1 MKYFEKSASLAAVL
15 FLAACGGGGGGS
27 SPLELSVASFSEFK
41 LTENSLGSWPIEASV
56 NKSAS
61 PISHSISGGP
71 DSGDF
76 SISGNLLSFV
86 GSANYEAASD
96 LNKDGVYEVY
106 VTTSSGTA
114 SSTQTIYIRVT
125 DVAEAPSISTAAISN
140 TPENSSVV
148 ATISASDEDSNSV
161 LTYSLVDSAGSKDEA
176 LLSIDSAIGTVTF
189 VTAPN
194 FESPSDLNADNTVD
208 FTVMVSDGALSTQ
221 SDYTFSIT
229 NVNEAPTIST
239 ASIANK
245 AEGITALGTI
255 SASDPDS
262 GSSLSFS
269 LVNSEG
275 LKDEGLLAIDS
286 SSGSITFAVAPDYES
301 PSDIGLNNT
310 IEFSVKVS
318 DGSLSATQ
326 SYSLSITN
334 VNEAPIISSTSF
346 SIAEQSTAVGSIS
359 ASDPDASTTL
369 TFSLASG
376 SAAVDDA
383 KFSINSTTGAVSFL
397 ATPNFE
403 SPTDNGLDNVYNF
416 TVNVSDG
423 SLTSSQAVA
432 ISVGNVNESP
442 SFSIASA
449 QRYTENSDTTVISSI
464 AASDPDASSS
474 LTYSLS
480 GTDAS
485 KFSISSSGNL
495 SFAAAPDYETPVDSG
510 GNNIYNVSVGVSD
523 GSISST
529 VSLVITVSDDTTDNF
544 GIKLPG
550 KVAIAE
556 LKKES

>member
-76 SISGNLLSFV
+76 SMSGNLLSFV

-140 TPENSSVV
+140 TPENSSAV
-148 ATISASDEDSNSV
+148 ATISASDEDRNSV

-194 FESPSDLNADNTVD
+194 FESPSDLNADNTVN

-229 NVNEAPTIST
+229 NVNEAP
-239 ASIANK
+239 
-245 AEGITALGTI
+245 
-255 SASDPDS
+255 
-262 GSSLSFS
+262 
-269 LVNSEG
+269 
-275 LKDEGLLAIDS
+275 
-286 SSGSITFAVAPDYES
+286 
-301 PSDIGLNNT
+301 
-310 IEFSVKVS
+310 
-318 DGSLSATQ
+318 
-326 SYSLSITN
+326 
-334 VNEAPIISSTSF
+334 IISSASF

-403 SPTDNGLDNVYNF
+403 SPTDNGLDNIYNF

-423 SLTSSQAVA
+423 SLASSQAVA
-432 ISVGNVNESP
+432 VSVTNVNESP

-449 QRYTENSDTTVISSI
+449 QSYTENSAVIISV

-529 VSLVITVSDDTTDNF
+529 VSLVITVSDDTADNF

>member
-15 FLAACGGGGGGS
+15 LLAACGGGGGGS
-27 SPLELSVASFSEFK
+27 TPLELTVASFSEFK
-41 LTENSLGSWPIEASV
+41 LTENSLASWPIDASV

-61 PISHSISGGP
+61 PILHSISGGP

-76 SISGNLLSFV
+76 SISGNLLTFV

-140 TPENSSVV
+140 TPENSSAV
-148 ATISASDEDSNSV
+148 ATISASDEDRNSV
-161 LTYSLVDSAGSKDEA
+161 LTYSFVDSAGSKDEA

-275 LKDEGLLAIDS
+275 LKDEGLLSIDS
-286 SSGSITFAVAPDYES
+286 SSGSITFAVAPNYES

-334 VNEAPIISSTSF
+334 VNEAPIISSASYA
-346 SIAEQSTAVGSIS
+346 IAEQSTAVGSIS

-423 SLTSSQAVA
+423 SLSSSQAVA
-432 ISVGNVNESP
+432 VSVGNVNESP

-449 QRYTENSDTTVISSI
+449 QSYTENSTSSI
-464 AASDPDASSS
+464 SAAASDPDGSSGLS
-474 LTYSLS
+474 YSLS
-480 GTDAS
+480 GSDAS
-485 KFSISSSGNL
+485 KFTISSAGAL
-495 SFAAAPDYETPVDSG
+495 SFASSPDYESPSDNG
-510 GNNIYNVSVGVSD
+510 GNNVYNVSVGVSD
-523 GSISST
+523 GSISSS
-529 VSLVITVSDDTTDNF
+529 VALVITVSDDTADNF

>member
-1 MKYFEKSASLAAVL
+1 M
-15 FLAACGGGGGGS
+15 
-27 SPLELSVASFSEFK
+27 
-41 LTENSLGSWPIEASV
+41 
-56 NKSAS
+56 
-61 PISHSISGGP
+61 
-71 DSGDF
+71 
-76 SISGNLLSFV
+76 
-86 GSANYEAASD
+86 
-96 LNKDGVYEVY
+96 
-106 VTTSSGTA
+106 
-114 SSTQTIYIRVT
+114 
-125 DVAEAPSISTAAISN
+125 
-140 TPENSSVV
+140 
-148 ATISASDEDSNSV
+148 
-161 LTYSLVDSAGSKDEA
+161 
-176 LLSIDSAIGTVTF
+176 SIDSAIGTVTF

-255 SASDPDS
+255 SASDQDS
-262 GSSLSFS
+262 DSTLSFS

-275 LKDEGLLAIDS
+275 LKDEGLLSIDS

-334 VNEAPIISSTSF
+334 VNEAPIISSASF

-449 QRYTENSDTTVISSI
+449 QSYTENSVVTISV

-474 LTYSLS
+474 LTYALS

-495 SFAAAPDYETPVDSG
+495 SFVAAPDYETPIDSG
-510 GNNIYNVSVGVSD
+510 GNNIYNISVGVSD

-529 VSLVITVSDDTTDNF
+529 VSLVITVSDDTADNF

>member
-1 MKYFEKSASLAAVL
+1 MKYFEKSVSLAAIL

-27 SPLELSVASFSEFK
+27 TPLELTVASFSEFK
-41 LTENSLGSWPIEASV
+41 LTENSLGSWSIDASV

-76 SISGNLLSFV
+76 AISGNTLSFT

-140 TPENSSVV
+140 TPENSSAV
-148 ATISASDEDSNSV
+148 ATISASDEDRNSV

-275 LKDEGLLAIDS
+275 LKDEGLLSIDS
-286 SSGSITFAVAPDYES
+286 SSGSITFAVAPNYES

-334 VNEAPIISSTSF
+334 VNEAPIISSASF

-423 SLTSSQAVA
+423 SLSSSQAVA
-432 ISVGNVNESP
+432 VSVGNVNESP

-449 QRYTENSDTTVISSI
+449 QSYTENSTSSI
-464 AASDPDASSS
+464 SAAASDPDGSSGLS
-474 LTYSLS
+474 YSLS
-480 GTDAS
+480 GSDAS
-485 KFSISSSGNL
+485 KFTISSAGAL
-495 SFAAAPDYETPVDSG
+495 SFASSPDYESPSDNG
-510 GNNIYNVSVGVSD
+510 GNNVYNVSVGVSD
-523 GSISST
+523 GSISSS
-529 VSLVITVSDDTTDNF
+529 VALVITVSDDTADNF

>member
-15 FLAACGGGGGGS
+15 FLTACGGGGGGS
-27 SPLELSVASFSEFK
+27 TPLELTVASFSEFK
-41 LTENSLGSWPIEASV
+41 LTENSLGSWPIDASV

-140 TPENSSVV
+140 TPENSSAV
-148 ATISASDEDSNSV
+148 ATISASDEDRNSV

-275 LKDEGLLAIDS
+275 LKDEGLLSIDS

-376 SAAVDDA
+376 SVAVDDA
-383 KFSINSTTGAVSFL
+383 KFSINSTTGTVSFL

-449 QRYTENSDTTVISSI
+449 QSYTENSVATISV

-474 LTYSLS
+474 LTYALS

-495 SFAAAPDYETPVDSG
+495 SFVAAPDYETPIDSG

-523 GSISST
+523 GSLSST
-529 VSLVITVSDDTTDNF
+529 VSLVITVSDDTADNF
-544 GIKLPG
+544 GIKLPA

>member
-27 SPLELSVASFSEFK
+27 TPLELTVASFSEFK

-76 SISGNLLSFV
+76 AISGNTLSFT

-106 VTTSSGTA
+106 VTTSSGTT

-125 DVAEAPSISTAAISN
+125 DVAEAPTISTTAISN
-140 TPENSSVV
+140 TPENSSAV
-148 ATISASDEDSNSV
+148 ATITASDEDRNSV
-161 LTYSLVDSAGSKDEA
+161 LSYSLVNSGGSKDEG
-176 LLSIDSAIGTVTF
+176 LLSIDSATGAVNFIA
-189 VTAPN
+189 APN
-194 FESPSDLNADNTVD
+194 FESPGDLNADNTVD
-208 FTVMVSDGALSTQ
+208 FTVMVSDGALSAQ
-221 SDYTFSIT
+221 SDFTFSIT
-229 NVNEAPTIST
+229 NVNEAPTIAT
-239 ASIANK
+239 TSIANK
-245 AEGITALGTI
+245 AEGITALGSI
-255 SASDPDS
+255 SASDPDA

-269 LVNSEG
+269 FVNSEG
-275 LKDEGLLAIDS
+275 LKDEGLLSINS
-286 SSGSITFAVAPDYES
+286 SSGNITFIAAPNYES
-301 PSDIGLNNT
+301 PSDIGGNNT
-310 IEFSVKVS
+310 IEFSVQVS

-334 VNEAPIISSTSF
+334 VNEAPTISSASF

-383 KFSINSTTGAVSFL
+383 KFSINSSTGAVFFL

-423 SLTSSQAVA
+423 SLSSSQAVA
-432 ISVGNVNESP
+432 VTVGNVNESP
-442 SFSIASA
+442 SFSVASA
-449 QRYTENSDTTVISSI
+449 QSYTENSTSSI
-464 AASDPDASSS
+464 SVVASDPDGSSV

-480 GTDAS
+480 GSDAS
-485 KFSISSSGNL
+485 RFTISSAGAL
-495 SFAAAPDYETPVDSG
+495 SFASTPDYESPADTG
-510 GNNIYNVSVGVSD
+510 GNNIYNVSVAVSD
-523 GSISST
+523 GAISST
-529 VSLVITVSDDTTDNF
+529 VALVITVSDSAADNF
-544 GIKLPG
+544 GIKLPA
-550 KVAIAE
+550 KVALAE

>member
-15 FLAACGGGGGGS
+15 FLTACGGGGGGS
-27 SPLELSVASFSEFK
+27 TPLELTVASFSEFK
-41 LTENSLGSWPIEASV
+41 LTENSLGSWPIDASV

-140 TPENSSVV
+140 TPENSSAV
-148 ATISASDEDSNSV
+148 ATISASDEDRNSV

-275 LKDEGLLAIDS
+275 LKDEGLLSIDS

-376 SAAVDDA
+376 SVAVDDA
-383 KFSINSTTGAVSFL
+383 KFSINSTTGTVSFL

-432 ISVGNVNESP
+432 VSVGNVNESP

-449 QRYTENSDTTVISSI
+449 QSYTENSVATISV

-480 GTDAS
+480 GSDAS

-495 SFAAAPDYETPVDSG
+495 SFVAAPDYETPVDSG

-523 GSISST
+523 GSLSST
-529 VSLVITVSDDTTDNF
+529 VSLVITVSDDTADNF
-544 GIKLPG
+544 GIKLPA

>member
-15 FLAACGGGGGGS
+15 FLTACGGGGGGS
-27 SPLELSVASFSEFK
+27 TPLELTVASFSEFK
-41 LTENSLGSWPIEASV
+41 LTENSLGSWPIDASV

-140 TPENSSVV
+140 TPENSSAV

-275 LKDEGLLAIDS
+275 LKDEGLLSIDS

-376 SAAVDDA
+376 SVAVDDA
-383 KFSINSTTGAVSFL
+383 KFSINSTTGTVSFL

-432 ISVGNVNESP
+432 VSVGNVNESP

-449 QRYTENSDTTVISSI
+449 QSYTENSVATISV

-480 GTDAS
+480 GSDAS

-495 SFAAAPDYETPVDSG
+495 SFVAAPDYETPVDSG

-523 GSISST
+523 GSLSST
-529 VSLVITVSDDTTDNF
+529 VSLVITVSDDTADNF
-544 GIKLPG
+544 GIKLPA

>member
-27 SPLELSVASFSEFK
+27 TPLELTVASFSEFK

-76 SISGNLLSFV
+76 AISGNTLSFT

-106 VTTSSGTA
+106 VTTSSGTT

-125 DVAEAPSISTAAISN
+125 DVAEAPTISTTAISN
-140 TPENSSVV
+140 TPENSSAV
-148 ATISASDEDSNSV
+148 ATIAASDEDRNSV
-161 LTYSLVDSAGSKDEA
+161 LSYSLVNSGGSKDEG
-176 LLSIDSAIGTVTF
+176 LLSIDSATGAVNFIA
-189 VTAPN
+189 APN
-194 FESPSDLNADNTVD
+194 FESPGDLNADNTVD
-208 FTVMVSDGALSTQ
+208 FTVMVSDGALSAQ
-221 SDYTFSIT
+221 SDFTFSIT
-229 NVNEAPTIST
+229 NVNEAPTIAT
-239 ASIANK
+239 TSIANK
-245 AEGITALGTI
+245 AEGITALGSI
-255 SASDPDS
+255 SASDPDA

-269 LVNSEG
+269 FVNSEG
-275 LKDEGLLAIDS
+275 LKDEGLLSINS
-286 SSGSITFAVAPDYES
+286 SSGSITFIAAPNYES
-301 PSDIGLNNT
+301 PSDIGANNT
-310 IEFSVKVS
+310 IEFSVQVS

-334 VNEAPIISSTSF
+334 VNEAPIISSASF

-369 TFSLASG
+369 SYSLASG

-383 KFSINSTTGAVSFL
+383 KFSINSSTGAVSFL

-423 SLTSSQAVA
+423 SLSSSQAVA
-432 ISVGNVNESP
+432 VTVGNVNESP
-442 SFSIASA
+442 SFSVASA
-449 QRYTENSDTTVISSI
+449 QSYTENSTSSI
-464 AASDPDASSS
+464 SVVASDPDGSSV

-480 GTDAS
+480 GSDAS
-485 KFSISSSGNL
+485 RFTISSAGAL
-495 SFAAAPDYETPVDSG
+495 SFASTPDYESPADTG
-510 GNNIYNVSVGVSD
+510 GNNIYNVSVAVSD
-523 GSISST
+523 GAISST
-529 VSLVITVSDDTTDNF
+529 VALVITVSDSTADNF
-544 GIKLPG
+544 GIKLPA
-550 KVAIAE
+550 KVALAE

>member
-15 FLAACGGGGGGS
+15 FLTACGGGGGGS
-27 SPLELSVASFSEFK
+27 TPLELTVASFSEFK
-41 LTENSLGSWPIEASV
+41 LTENSLGSWPIDASV

-140 TPENSSVV
+140 TPENSSAV

-275 LKDEGLLAIDS
+275 LKDEGLLSIDS

-376 SAAVDDA
+376 SVAVDDA
-383 KFSINSTTGAVSFL
+383 KFSINSTTGTVSFL

-449 QRYTENSDTTVISSI
+449 QSYTENSVATISV

-474 LTYSLS
+474 LTYALS

-495 SFAAAPDYETPVDSG
+495 SFVAAPDYETPIDSG

-523 GSISST
+523 GSLSST
-529 VSLVITVSDDTTDNF
+529 VSLVITVSDDTADNF
-544 GIKLPG
+544 GIKLPA

>member
-1 MKYFEKSASLAAVL
+1 MKYFEKSVSLAAIL

-27 SPLELSVASFSEFK
+27 TPLELTVASFSEFK
-41 LTENSLGSWPIEASV
+41 LTENSLGSWPIDASV

-76 SISGNLLSFV
+76 SISGNLLTFV

-140 TPENSSVV
+140 TPENSSAV
-148 ATISASDEDSNSV
+148 ATISASDEDRNSV

-275 LKDEGLLAIDS
+275 LKDEGLLSIDS

-334 VNEAPIISSTSF
+334 VNEAPIISSASF
-346 SIAEQSTAVGSIS
+346 AIAEQSTAVGSIS

-432 ISVGNVNESP
+432 VSVGNVNESP

-449 QRYTENSDTTVISSI
+449 QSYTENSTSSI
-464 AASDPDASSS
+464 SAAASDPDGSSGLS
-474 LTYSLS
+474 YSLS
-480 GTDAS
+480 GLDAS
-485 KFSISSSGNL
+485 KFTVSSSGAL
-495 SFAAAPDYETPVDSG
+495 SFASSPDYESPSDNG
-510 GNNIYNVSVGVSD
+510 GNNVYNVSVGVSD
-523 GSISST
+523 GSISSS
-529 VSLVITVSDDTTDNF
+529 VALVITVSDDTADNF
-544 GIKLPG
+544 GIKLPA

>member
-27 SPLELSVASFSEFK
+27 TPLELSVASFSEFK
-41 LTENSLGSWPIEASV
+41 LTENSLASWPIDASV

-76 SISGNLLSFV
+76 SISGNLLTFV

-106 VTTSSGTA
+106 VTTSSGTS
-114 SSTQTIYIRVT
+114 SSTQTIYIQVT
-125 DVAEAPSISTAAISN
+125 DVAEAPSISTVAISN
-140 TPENSSVV
+140 TPENSSAV
-148 ATISASDEDSNSV
+148 ATISASDEDLNSV

-245 AEGITALGTI
+245 AEGITALGAI
-255 SASDPDS
+255 SASDQDS

-275 LKDEGLLAIDS
+275 LKDEGLLSIDS

-376 SAAVDDA
+376 SVAVDDA
-383 KFSINSTTGAVSFL
+383 KFSINSTTGTVSFL

-449 QRYTENSDTTVISSI
+449 QSYTENSVATISV

-474 LTYSLS
+474 LTYALS

-495 SFAAAPDYETPVDSG
+495 SFVAAPDYETPIDSG

-523 GSISST
+523 GSLSST
-529 VSLVITVSDDTTDNF
+529 VSLVITVSDDTADNF
-544 GIKLPG
+544 GIKLPA

>member
-27 SPLELSVASFSEFK
+27 TPLELTVASFSEFK

-76 SISGNLLSFV
+76 AISGNTLSFT

-106 VTTSSGTA
+106 VTTSSGTT

-125 DVAEAPSISTAAISN
+125 DVAEAPTISTTAISN
-140 TPENSSVV
+140 TPENSSAV
-148 ATISASDEDSNSV
+148 ATIAASDEDRNSV
-161 LTYSLVDSAGSKDEA
+161 LSYSLVNSGGSKDEG
-176 LLSIDSAIGTVTF
+176 LLSIDSATGAVNFIA
-189 VTAPN
+189 APN
-194 FESPSDLNADNTVD
+194 FESPGDLNADNTVD
-208 FTVMVSDGALSTQ
+208 FTVMVSDGALSAQ
-221 SDYTFSIT
+221 SDFTFSIT
-229 NVNEAPTIST
+229 NVNEAPTIAT
-239 ASIANK
+239 TSIANK
-245 AEGITALGTI
+245 AEGITALGSI
-255 SASDPDS
+255 SASDPDA

-269 LVNSEG
+269 FVNSEG
-275 LKDEGLLAIDS
+275 LKDEGLLSINS
-286 SSGSITFAVAPDYES
+286 SSGSITFIAAPNYES
-301 PSDIGLNNT
+301 PSDIGANNT
-310 IEFSVKVS
+310 IEFSVQVS

-334 VNEAPIISSTSF
+334 VNEAPTISSASF

-369 TFSLASG
+369 SYSLASG

-383 KFSINSTTGAVSFL
+383 KFSINSSTGAVSFL

-423 SLTSSQAVA
+423 SLSSSQAVA
-432 ISVGNVNESP
+432 VTVGNVNESP
-442 SFSIASA
+442 SFSVASA
-449 QRYTENSDTTVISSI
+449 QSYTENSTSSI
-464 AASDPDASSS
+464 SVVASDPDGSSV

-480 GTDAS
+480 GSDAS
-485 KFSISSSGNL
+485 RFTISSSGSL
-495 SFAAAPDYETPVDSG
+495 SFASAPDYESPADTG
-510 GNNIYNVSVGVSD
+510 GNNIYNVSVAVSD
-523 GSISST
+523 GAISST
-529 VSLVITVSDDTTDNF
+529 VALVITVSDSTADNF
-544 GIKLPG
+544 GIKLPA
-550 KVAIAE
+550 KVALAE

>member
-27 SPLELSVASFSEFK
+27 TPLELTVASFSEFK
-41 LTENSLGSWPIEASV
+41 LTENSLGSWPIDASV

-140 TPENSSVV
+140 TPENSSAV
-148 ATISASDEDSNSV
+148 ATISASDEDRNSV

-255 SASDPDS
+255 SASDQDS
-262 GSSLSFS
+262 DSTLSFS

-275 LKDEGLLAIDS
+275 LKDEGLLSIDS

-334 VNEAPIISSTSF
+334 VNEAPIISSASF
-346 SIAEQSTAVGSIS
+346 AIAEQSTAVGSIS

-376 SAAVDDA
+376 SVAVDDA
-383 KFSINSTTGAVSFL
+383 KFSINSTTGTVSFL

-403 SPTDNGLDNVYNF
+403 SPTDSGLDNVYNF

-423 SLTSSQAVA
+423 SLSSSQAVA
-432 ISVGNVNESP
+432 VSVGNVNESP

-449 QRYTENSDTTVISSI
+449 QSYTENSTSSI
-464 AASDPDASSS
+464 SAAASDPDGSSGLS
-474 LTYSLS
+474 YSLS
-480 GTDAS
+480 GLDAS
-485 KFSISSSGNL
+485 KFTVSSVGAL
-495 SFAAAPDYETPVDSG
+495 SFASSPDYESPSDNG
-510 GNNIYNVSVGVSD
+510 GNNVYNVSVGVSD
-523 GSISST
+523 GSISSS
-529 VSLVITVSDDTTDNF
+529 VALVITVSDDTADNF
-544 GIKLPG
+544 GVKLPA

>member
-15 FLAACGGGGGGS
+15 FLTACGGGGGGS
-27 SPLELSVASFSEFK
+27 TPLELTVASFSEFK
-41 LTENSLGSWPIEASV
+41 LTENSLGSWPIDASV

-140 TPENSSVV
+140 TPENSSAV
-148 ATISASDEDSNSV
+148 ATISASDEDRNSV

-275 LKDEGLLAIDS
+275 LKDEGLLSIDS

-376 SAAVDDA
+376 SVAVDDA
-383 KFSINSTTGAVSFL
+383 KFSINSTTGTVSFL

-432 ISVGNVNESP
+432 VSVGNVNESP

-449 QRYTENSDTTVISSI
+449 QSYTENSVATISV

-474 LTYSLS
+474 LTYALS

-495 SFAAAPDYETPVDSG
+495 SFVAAPDYETPIDSG

-523 GSISST
+523 GSLSST
-529 VSLVITVSDDTTDNF
+529 VSLVITVSDDTADNF
-544 GIKLPG
+544 GIKLPA

>member
-27 SPLELSVASFSEFK
+27 TPLELTVASFTEFK

-76 SISGNLLSFV
+76 AISGNTLSFT

-125 DVAEAPSISTAAISN
+125 DVAEAPTISTTAISN
-140 TPENSSVV
+140 TPENSSAV
-148 ATISASDEDSNSV
+148 ATIAASDEDRNSV
-161 LTYSLVDSAGSKDEA
+161 LSYSLVNSGGSKDEG
-176 LLSIDSAIGTVTF
+176 LLSIDSATGAVNFIA
-189 VTAPN
+189 APN
-194 FESPSDLNADNTVD
+194 FESPGDLNADNTID
-208 FTVMVSDGALSTQ
+208 FTVMVSDGALSAQ
-221 SDYTFSIT
+221 SDFTFSIT
-229 NVNEAPTIST
+229 NVNEAPTIS
-239 ASIANK
+239 
-245 AEGITALGTI
+245 
-255 SASDPDS
+255 SA
-262 GSSLSFS
+262 
-269 LVNSEG
+269 
-275 LKDEGLLAIDS
+275 
-286 SSGSITFAVAPDYES
+286 
-301 PSDIGLNNT
+301 
-310 IEFSVKVS
+310 
-318 DGSLSATQ
+318 
-326 SYSLSITN
+326 
-334 VNEAPIISSTSF
+334 SF

-359 ASDPDASTTL
+359 ASDPDASATL
-369 TFSLASG
+369 TYSLASG

-383 KFSINSTTGAVSFL
+383 KFSINSSTGAVSFL

-423 SLTSSQAVA
+423 SLSSSQAVA
-432 ISVGNVNESP
+432 VTVGNVNESP
-442 SFSIASA
+442 SFSVASA
-449 QRYTENSDTTVISSI
+449 QSYTENSTSSI
-464 AASDPDASSS
+464 SVVASDPDGSSV

-480 GTDAS
+480 GSDAS
-485 KFSISSSGNL
+485 RFTISSAGAL
-495 SFAAAPDYETPVDSG
+495 SFASTPDYESPADNG
-510 GNNIYNVSVGVSD
+510 GNNVYNVSVGVSD

-529 VSLVITVSDDTTDNF
+529 VALVITVSDDTADNF
-544 GIKLPG
+544 GIKLPV

>member
-1 MKYFEKSASLAAVL
+1 MKYFEKSASFAAVL
-15 FLAACGGGGGGS
+15 FLTACGGGGGGS
-27 SPLELSVASFSEFK
+27 TPLELTVASFTEFK

-76 SISGNLLSFV
+76 AISGNILSFT

-125 DVAEAPSISTAAISN
+125 DVAEAPTISTTAISN
-140 TPENSSVV
+140 TPENSSAV
-148 ATISASDEDSNSV
+148 ATITASDEDRNSV
-161 LTYSLVDSAGSKDEA
+161 LSYSLVNSGGSKDEG
-176 LLSIDSAIGTVTF
+176 LLSIDSATGAVNFIA
-189 VTAPN
+189 APN
-194 FESPSDLNADNTVD
+194 FEAPGDLNADNTVD
-208 FTVMVSDGALSTQ
+208 FTVMVSDGALSAQ
-221 SDYTFSIT
+221 SDFTFSIT
-229 NVNEAPTIST
+229 NVNEAPIIATT
-239 ASIANK
+239 SIANK
-245 AEGITALGTI
+245 AEGITALASI
-255 SASDPDS
+255 SASDPDAS
-262 GSSLSFS
+262 SSLSFS

-275 LKDEGLLAIDS
+275 LKDEGLLSINS
-286 SSGSITFAVAPDYES
+286 SSGSITFIAAPNYES
-301 PSDIGLNNT
+301 PSDIGGNNT
-310 IEFSVKVS
+310 IEFSIQVS

-334 VNEAPIISSTSF
+334 VNEAPTISSASF

-359 ASDPDASTTL
+359 GSDPDASTTL
-369 TFSLASG
+369 TYSLASG

-383 KFSINSTTGAVSFL
+383 KFSINSSTGAVSFL

-423 SLTSSQAVA
+423 SLSSSQAVA
-432 ISVGNVNESP
+432 VTVGNVNESP
-442 SFSIASA
+442 SFSLASA
-449 QRYTENSDTTVISSI
+449 QSYTENSTSSI
-464 AASDPDASSS
+464 SVVASDPDGSSV

-480 GTDAS
+480 GSDAS
-485 KFSISSSGNL
+485 RFTISSAGAL
-495 SFAAAPDYETPVDSG
+495 SFASTPDYESPADNG
-510 GNNIYNVSVGVSD
+510 GNNVYNVSVGVSD

-529 VSLVITVSDDTTDNF
+529 VALVITVSDSTADNF
-544 GIKLPG
+544 GIQLPAN
-550 KVAIAE
+550 VALAE
-556 LKKES
+556 LQKENE